1 MHGTEWGDG
10 RWLVDC
16 VVEVRVTDE
25 NLPFAM
31 VRAPLTIKST
41 FEARKHVFLESV
53 SPSGFDPL

>member
-31 VRAPLTIKST
+31 GRAPDKIKST
-41 FEARKHVFLESV
+41 FEPRKHVFC
-53 SPSGFDPL
+53 

>member
-1 MHGTEWGDG
+1 M
-10 RWLVDC
+10 VDC

-41 FEARKHVFLESV
+41 FEHRKHVFC
-53 SPSGFDPL
+53 